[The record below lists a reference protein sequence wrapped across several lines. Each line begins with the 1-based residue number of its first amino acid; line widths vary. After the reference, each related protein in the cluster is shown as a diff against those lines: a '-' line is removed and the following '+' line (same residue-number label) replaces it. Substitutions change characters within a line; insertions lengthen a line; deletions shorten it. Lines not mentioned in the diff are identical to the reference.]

1 MGEENFMPSSRRTF
15 LGSMGAA
22 AAVAALPTAHGAGK
36 SAAAKALA
44 PPATKQLYYVAAP
57 TPCDKSLKF
66 DDGIYKDMLA
76 YYKEKG
82 ADGIVVLGTTGEF
95 PSFSAVERRKV
106 AETALK
112 HRNGLRIIVQ
122 PGTSNQPETVEL
134 SAHAEANGA
143 DGLLVIPPFYY
154 KNPPLDGLIK
164 YYSAVFD
171 AVKIPVHLYHIP
183 GTSAVPISHDL
194 LHAMEKYPHLAGIKD
209 STGDPAGYLKFVEA
223 FPKLNMMSGTESN
236 LKAALQA
243 GMGAILAGG
252 VFVGETAAVFAAQR
266 AGQDLDAPLAKLRA
280 ASQLLRPG
288 GIGSYGPM
296 KFALAQRM
304 GSRQAFQRP
313 PFVDVTDEQKT
324 VIVAKLAELKQLQ
337 A

>member
-1 MGEENFMPSSRRTF
+1 MTAAMPAR
-15 LGSMGAA
+15 
-22 AAVAALPTAHGAGK
+22 VK
-36 SAAAKALA
+36 STT
-44 PPATKQLYYVAAP
+44 PATKSLYYIAAP

-66 DDGIYKDMLA
+66 DDGLYKDMLA

-82 ADGIVVLGTTGEF
+82 ADGIVVTGTTGEF
-95 PSFSAVERRKV
+95 PSFSTVERKKI

-112 HRNGLRIIVQ
+112 HRSGLSIIVQ

-134 SAHAEANGA
+134 ATHAAANGA

-154 KNPPLDGLIK
+154 KNPPLEGLIK
-164 YYSAVFD
+164 YYSAVFE

-183 GTSAVPISHDL
+183 GTSAVPITHEL
-194 LHAMEKYPHLAGIKD
+194 LHAVERYPHLAGIKD
-209 STGDPAGYLKFVEA
+209 STGDAAGYAKFCEV
-223 FPKLNMMSGTESN
+223 FPKLNMMSGTENN

-252 VFVGETAAVFAAQR
+252 LFVQETAAVFAAHR
-266 AGQDLDAPLAKLRA
+266 AGKDLDEAYNKLRA

-288 GIGSYGPM
+288 GVGSYGPM
-296 KFALAQRM
+296 KFALSQRM
-304 GSRQAFQRP
+304 GSRQSYQRP
-313 PFVDVTDEQKT
+313 PFLDVTEEQKT
-324 VIVAKLAELKQLQ
+324 LIVAKLAELKQRGIQ

>member
-1 MGEENFMPSSRRTF
+1 MATTRRSFIGTV
-15 LGSMGAA
+15 GAA
-22 AAVAALPTAHGAGK
+22 TVAAALPNRGK
-36 SAAAKALA
+36 SSA
-44 PPATKQLYYVAAP
+44 PATKQLYYVAAP

-66 DDGIYKDMLA
+66 DESLYKDMLA

-95 PSFSAVERRKV
+95 PSFSATERRKV

-112 HRNGLRIIVQ
+112 HRSGLRIIVQ
-122 PGTSNQPETVEL
+122 PGTSNEPETVEL
-134 SAHAEANGA
+134 ATHAAANGA

-154 KNPPLDGLIK
+154 KNPPLEGLIA
-164 YYSAVFD
+164 YYTPVFE

-183 GTSAVPISHDL
+183 GTSAVPISHEL
-194 LHAMEKYPHLAGIKD
+194 LHAMEKYPHLSGIKD
-209 STGDPAGYLKFVEA
+209 STGDDAGYQKFVEA
-223 FPKLNMMSGTESN
+223 FPKLNMMSGTENN
-236 LKAALQA
+236 LNPALQA

-288 GIGSYGPM
+288 AI
-296 KFALAQRM
+296 
-304 GSRQAFQRP
+304 
-313 PFVDVTDEQKT
+313 
-324 VIVAKLAELKQLQ
+324 
-337 A
+337 

>member
-1 MGEENFMPSSRRTF
+1 MHTTRRSF
-15 LGSMGAA
+15 LGSVGTA
-22 AAVAALPTAHGAGK
+22 AAVAAVPAANGAGK
-36 SAAAKALA
+36 AAGKPLA
-44 PPATKQLYYVAAP
+44 PAATKQLYYVAAP

-66 DDGIYKDMLA
+66 DDGLYKDMLA

-95 PSFSAVERRKV
+95 PSFSAPERRKV

-122 PGTSNQPETVEL
+122 PGTSNEPETVEL
-134 SAHAEANGA
+134 STHAEANGA

-154 KNPPLDGLIK
+154 KNPPLDGLIR

-183 GTSAVPISHDL
+183 GTSAVPITHEL
-194 LHAMEKYPHLAGIKD
+194 LHAMEKYPHLSGIKD
-209 STGDPAGYLKFVEA
+209 STGDAAGYQKFVET
-223 FPKLNMMSGTESN
+223 FPKLNMMSGTENN
-236 LKAALQA
+236 LKPALLG

-252 VFVGETAAVFAAQR
+252 VFVGETAAVFAAHR

-313 PFVDVTDEQKT
+313 PFVDVTDEQKS